1 MSIIWKVLDG
11 YSRYEISNS
20 GLVKNIK
27 TGALY
32 GSMSQGYICVTLY
45 PDTGKQKAFRLHRIV
60 ATLFCEKKEQIIYNT
75 K

>member
-27 TGALY
+27 TGAVLKTVTNVRVIGSRYNNFKKIEKLY
-32 GSMSQGYICVTLY
+32 YLQ
-45 PDTGKQKAFRLHRIV
+45 
-60 ATLFCEKKEQIIYNT
+60 YNF
-75 K
+75 KWN